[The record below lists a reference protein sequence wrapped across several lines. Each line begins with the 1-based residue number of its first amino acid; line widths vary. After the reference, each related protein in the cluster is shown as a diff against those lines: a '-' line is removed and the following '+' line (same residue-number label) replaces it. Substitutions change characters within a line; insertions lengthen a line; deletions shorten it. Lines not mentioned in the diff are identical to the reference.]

1 MGYSRCLPGNDT
13 VDNLVC
19 VPALTSLGVLNTQHK
34 SADSDISR
42 ESAWILSTRVLIVMF
57 QLDTQYKST
66 DRNVPEGVVIH
77 QV

>member
-1 MGYSRCLPGNDT
+1 M
-13 VDNLVC
+13 C
-19 VPALTSLGVLNTQHK
+19 VPSIASLGVLNTQHL
-34 SADSDISR
+34 SADSDISG

-66 DRNVPEGVVIH
+66 DSYVPEGVVIH

>member
-1 MGYSRCLPGNDT
+1 M
-13 VDNLVC
+13 C
-19 VPALTSLGVLNTQHK
+19 VPALTSLGVLNTRHK
-34 SADSDISR
+34 IADSDISR